1 MKLLLAEDEHDLS
14 DAIAKVLRSKNYD
27 VECAFDGQEA
37 LDKIY
42 ENTYDALILDVMMPK
57 KDGFAVVKELRSQDN
72 YIPILILTAITDI
85 DDKVSLLDS
94 GADDYLTKPFS
105 FKELLARIRAL
116 LRRSGGKVKDAYQIG
131 ETKLDHETFE
141 LSCKG
146 KLRLTA
152 TEYKMMEYL
161 IHNHNSLVSTEK
173 LMDAIWDYDSDAEIN
188 VVWAYISSLRKKL
201 EQIGSDYTIK
211 AVRGVGYQLY
221 PRSGIKPSEE

>member
-14 DAIAKVLRSKNYD
+14 DAITKVLKSKNFD
-27 VECAFDGQEA
+27 VDCAYDGQEA

-42 ENTYDALILDVMMPK
+42 DNNYDALILDVMMPR
-57 KDGFAVVKELRSQDN
+57 KDGFTVVKELRSQGN
-72 YIPILILTAITDI
+72 NIPILILTAITDI

-116 LRRSGGKVKDAYQIG
+116 LRRSGDTVKDAYQIG
-131 ETKLDHETFE
+131 QTKLDHETFE
-141 LSCKG
+141 LSCKT
-146 KLRLTA
+146 KVRLTA
-152 TEYKMMEYL
+152 TEYKMMEFL
-161 IHNHNSLVSTEK
+161 IRNHNSLVSTEK

-211 AVRGVGYQLY
+211 AVRGVGYQLS
-221 PRSGIKPSEE
+221 PRAAKPEE

>member
-161 IHNHNSLVSTEK
+161 IRNHNSLVSTEK